1 MTDTK
6 TYRVERDSETG
17 RWMLYHVLYRDVRL
31 AEPSLTVN
39 LQDRL
44 VVSNCVCGVHHQ
56 IPMEGLIDLLVAA
69 GVMRHVVAVEEK
81 P

>member
-1 MTDTK
+1 
-6 TYRVERDSETG
+6 
-17 RWMLYHVLYRDVRL
+17 MLYHVCRGERL
-31 AEPSLTVN
+31 TALSVTVN
-39 LQDRL
+39 LQERV

-56 IPMEGLIDLLVAA
+56 IPMDGLIDLLVAA